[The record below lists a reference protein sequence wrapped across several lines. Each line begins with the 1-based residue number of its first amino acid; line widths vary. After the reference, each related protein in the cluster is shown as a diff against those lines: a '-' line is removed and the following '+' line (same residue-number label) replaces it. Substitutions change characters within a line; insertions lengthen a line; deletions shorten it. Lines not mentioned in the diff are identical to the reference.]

1 MSGNIQLNQI
11 PKKAVDRIKELRRKY
26 PSTDFVLEKATE
38 ESFVNP
44 GTRVEGFKIRQDGPL
59 EAKIEV
65 VVEEAVEKASDDLGK
80 QFGNNLKKV
89 RTFTVTDSFGRGT
102 ALTTPAETI
111 TQATDTFS
119 STPVYVVSLLENKEL
134 IPDSDNLGVCPLGNM
149 F

>member
-1 MSGNIQLNQI
+1 MSGNIELNQI
-11 PKKAVDRIKELRRKY
+11 PIGAVDRIKELRRKY

-65 VVEEAVEKASDDLGK
+65 VVEDAIKEAREALAQ
-80 QFGNNLKKV
+80 QFGDNVEKV

-102 ALTTPAETI
+102 ALTTPAETT
-111 TQATDTFS
+111 TQAADTFS
-119 STPVYVVSLLENKEL
+119 STPVYIVNLLENKEL
-134 IPDSDNLGVCPLGNM
+134 IPN
-149 F
+149 